1 MIPEIVK
8 KETCLLE
15 NPQRL
20 DLVGQTLSLPS
31 DSLLDV
37 PIAVASNQKMQGGDV
52 MSQIFFNAFRLFPKI
67 YMPAKKNFKLIINY
81 SLINDEFSINI
92 QTNRQV
98 N

>member
-15 NPQRL
+15 SPQSL

-37 PIAVASNQKMQGGDV
+37 PIAVGG
-52 MSQIFFNAFRLFPKI
+52 
-67 YMPAKKNFKLIINY
+67 
-81 SLINDEFSINI
+81 
-92 QTNRQV
+92 
-98 N
+98 